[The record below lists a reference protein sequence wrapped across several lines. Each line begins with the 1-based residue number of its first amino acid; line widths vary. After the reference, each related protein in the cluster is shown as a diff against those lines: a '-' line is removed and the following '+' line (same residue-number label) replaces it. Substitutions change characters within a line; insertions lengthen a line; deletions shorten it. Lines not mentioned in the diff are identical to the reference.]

1 MARHSASPQNGNPT
15 ARRVVLVGAAIVAV
29 MLVAG
34 LVVSGLSRAGVAG
47 FCGAEPRISVAA
59 EPDIV
64 EHVRGLAEHAD
75 GCHAFDVEPVSSAD
89 MSARTVSREALPDI
103 WVPDSAV
110 RLAQMSQDVQ
120 IPFETVLN
128 SLASTPVVIASRD
141 AGVDMSTWTAALS
154 TPGLMMGDPVR
165 SGVAD
170 APILA
175 ATSEVEML
183 RAAPEALAASMAM
196 LAQGQMSRMEVPP
209 TSREMLDRVIVGGG
223 AAIVTERDAVLA
235 QRAAPDSGLEL
246 YAPASGAVF
255 LTYPVAVTT
264 QDPTRRAEVAGAAEA
279 LRDATAATAV
289 VDGLSR
295 DGFRTAFRA
304 PLDGGAGVGETEAL
318 VVRDANRVHGA
329 LRHWRLLAMPGRS
342 LVLVDTSG
350 SMGFGVPGTDRT
362 RIQALVETAGAGL
375 GQFPDDA
382 ELGLW
387 AFGGAAGSDGLPY
400 AEVAALQRLDAA
412 APGGGTHRAA
422 LGGALASLPG
432 MVGGGTD
439 LYRSVLD
446 AYAMVRSG
454 YDPNMVNSIIVISD
468 GADDA
473 TSDIRAVEF
482 FARLDEMVDPSRP
495 VIVVTV
501 SLLDESSS
509 GTLAQIADATGGS
522 SHVARTPE
530 EMVRVFAES
539 VGRRGASAQP

>member
-1 MARHSASPQNGNPT
+1 MARHSASPQNNNPT
-15 ARRVVLVGAAIVAV
+15 ARRVVLVGAAILAAV
-29 MLVAG
+29 LVVG
-34 LVVSGLSRAGVAG
+34 LVISGLSRAGVAG

-64 EHVRGLAEHAD
+64 EHVRVLAEHAD
-75 GCHAFDVEPVSSAD
+75 GCHAFDVETVSSAD
-89 MSARTVSREALPDI
+89 MSTRTVSREALPDI

-110 RLAQMSQDVQ
+110 RLAQVSQDVQ

-141 AGVDMSTWTAALS
+141 AGVDKSTWTSALA

-183 RAAPEALAASMAM
+183 RSAPEALGASMAM

-209 TSREMLDRVIVGGG
+209 TSREMLDRVIAGGG

-235 QRAAPDSGLEL
+235 QRAAPDSGMEL
-246 YAPASGAVF
+246 YAPATGAVF

-264 QDPTRRAEVAGAAEA
+264 QDSTRRVDVVEAAEA

-289 VDGLSR
+289 ADGLSR

-304 PLDGGAGVGETEAL
+304 PLAGGAGVGEIEAL
-318 VVRDANRVHGA
+318 VVRDANRVHSA
-329 LRHWRLLAMPGRS
+329 LRHWRLLSMPGRS
-342 LVLVDTSG
+342 LV
-350 SMGFGVPGTDRT
+350 
-362 RIQALVETAGAGL
+362 
-375 GQFPDDA
+375 
-382 ELGLW
+382 LW

-412 APGGGTHRAA
+412 APGGTHRAA

-473 TSDIRAVEF
+473 TSDIGAGEF

-495 VIVVTV
+495 VIVVSV
-501 SLLDESSS
+501 SLLDDSSS
-509 GTLAQIADATGGS
+509 GTLAQIAQATGGS
-522 SHVARTPE
+522 SYVARTQE
-530 EMVRVFAES
+530 EIVRVFAEA
-539 VGRRGASAQP
+539 VGRRGASARP

>member
-1 MARHSASPQNGNPT
+1 MGAVIVA
-15 ARRVVLVGAAIVAV
+15 VVLVV
-29 MLVAG
+29 G

-64 EHVRGLAEHAD
+64 EHVRVLAEHAD

-89 MSARTVSREALPDI
+89 MATRTVSREALPDI

-141 AGVDMSTWTAALS
+141 APIDMSTWTSALA

-183 RAAPEALAASMAM
+183 RSTPEALGAAMAM

-209 TSREMLDRVIVGGG
+209 TSREMLDRVIAGGG

-246 YAPASGAVF
+246 HAPATGAVF

-264 QDPTRRAEVAGAAEA
+264 QDPTRRAEVSGAAEA
-279 LRDATAATAV
+279 LRDATAAPAV
-289 VDGLSR
+289 IDGLSR

-304 PLDGGAGVGETEAL
+304 PLAESAGVGGAEAL
-318 VVRDANRVHGA
+318 VVRDANRVHSA

-412 APGGGTHRAA
+412 APGGTHRAA

-473 TSDIRAVEF
+473 TSDIGADEF

-509 GTLAQIADATGGS
+509 GTLAQIAEATGGS

-530 EMVRVFAES
+530 EIVRVFAEA
-539 VGRRGASAQP
+539 VGRRGSSAQP

>member
-1 MARHSASPQNGNPT
+1 MARHSASPQNNNPT
-15 ARRVVLVGAAIVAV
+15 ARRVVLVGAAILAAV
-29 MLVAG
+29 LVVG
-34 LVVSGLSRAGVAG
+34 LVISGLSRAGVAG

-64 EHVRGLAEHAD
+64 EHVRVLAEHAD
-75 GCHAFDVEPVSSAD
+75 GCHAFDVETVSSAD
-89 MSARTVSREALPDI
+89 MSTRTVSREALPDI

-110 RLAQMSQDVQ
+110 RLAQVSQDVQ

-141 AGVDMSTWTAALS
+141 AGVDKSTWTSALA

-183 RAAPEALAASMAM
+183 RSAPEALGASMAM

-209 TSREMLDRVIVGGG
+209 TSREMLDRVIAGGG

-235 QRAAPDSGLEL
+235 QRAAPDSGMEL
-246 YAPASGAVF
+246 YAPATGAVF

-264 QDPTRRAEVAGAAEA
+264 QDSTRRVDVVEAAEA

-289 VDGLSR
+289 ADGLSR

-304 PLDGGAGVGETEAL
+304 PLAGGAGVGEIEAL
-318 VVRDANRVHGA
+318 VVRDANRVHSA
-329 LRHWRLLAMPGRS
+329 LRQWRLLSMPGRS

-412 APGGGTHRAA
+412 APGGTHRAA

-473 TSDIRAVEF
+473 TSDIGAGEF

-495 VIVVTV
+495 VIVVSV
-501 SLLDESSS
+501 SLLDDSSS
-509 GTLAQIADATGGS
+509 GTLAQIAQATGGS
-522 SHVARTPE
+522 SYVARTQE
-530 EMVRVFAES
+530 EIVRVFAEA
-539 VGRRGASAQP
+539 VGRRGASARP